1 MKNNLTKWQ
10 KFIASALRP
19 FADGNVTRSELNKAK
34 ALARGKYW
42 YDSEFESWVAF
53 SPGGKR
59 QFFDLG
65 ATYYYS
71 AQVPDFILQ
80 IHNNYQKCLAK
91 ECAKLWS
98 AGKCAQ
104 AQKLEAAICDLGLQ

>member
-1 MKNNLTKWQ
+1 MKNNLTKRQ
-10 KFIASALRP
+10 KFIASALCP
-19 FADGNVTRSELNKAK
+19 FADGDVTRVELNKAK

-42 YDSEFESWVAF
+42 YDSDFESWVAF

-59 QFFDLG
+59 QFFDL
-65 ATYYYS
+65 AVTYYS
-71 AQVPDFILQ
+71 SNSVPDFILQ

-91 ECAKLWS
+91 ECAKLWA

-104 AQKLEAAICDLGLQ
+104 AQKLETAIYNVLI